1 MGRRI
6 RAAPPRRTPFCMSL
20 CLPLLL
26 PLCLVLPCLVLPL
39 LTAGTAAARAAPGD
53 GPSGSGRVRPVPGAV
68 GRGWEPPPRRWSAGH
83 RGVDLVARPGE
94 PVRAVAAGR
103 VSFAGEVAGRGVVS
117 VELAG
122 TGSPPLR
129 TTYEPVG
136 ARVRE
141 GDRVAAGD
149 VVGVLEA
156 DGFHCPAGCL
166 HWGLRRGDAY
176 LDPLYLL
183 DRGPSRLLPV
193 LGVPLPGE
201 PESGRDDAIRTAA
214 AQSSPS
220 AGPPGVGTALV
231 LAVAAFWAR
240 HRHVRPRAERPSR
253 GNEHGARRKGGAD
266 GGKGLSPR
274 LRGAPSTRRPA

>member
-1 MGRRI
+1 MGRRL
-6 RAAPPRRTPFCMSL
+6 RAAPPRRLPLRLSLRPLL
-20 CLPLLL
+20 CLPLCLSILLSL
-26 PLCLVLPCLVLPL
+26 PLPA
-39 LTAGTAAARAAPGD
+39 AGAAAARAAPGD
-53 GPSGSGRVRPVPGAV
+53 GRPADVPSGAPADIPAGPGRVRPVPGAV
-68 GRGWEPPPRRWSAGH
+68 GRGWDPPPERWSAGH
-83 RGVDLVARPGE
+83 RGVDLAARPGE

-103 VSFAGEVAGRGVVS
+103 VSFAGKVAGRGVVS

-149 VVGVLEA
+149 VVGVLER

-176 LDPLYLL
+176 LDPLSLL

-193 LGVPLPGE
+193 LGVPLPAD
-201 PESGRDDAIRTAA
+201 PGRRQGDAMRTVAA
-214 AQSSPS
+214 RGSPVTGVS
-220 AGPPGVGTALV
+220 GVGAALAM
-231 LAVAAFWAR
+231 AVAASWAR
-240 HRHVRPRAERPSR
+240 RRHVR
-253 GNEHGARRKGGAD
+253 
-266 GGKGLSPR
+266 
-274 LRGAPSTRRPA
+274 LRTEEPPP

>member
-1 MGRRI
+1 MGRRL
-6 RAAPPRRTPFCMSL
+6 RAALPRRTPLRLPLFLPL
-20 CLPLLL
+20 CLLL
-26 PLCLVLPCLVLPL
+26 PLLI
-39 LTAGTAAARAAPGD
+39 AGADTARAVPGD
-53 GPSGSGRVRPVPGAV
+53 DPSGSGRVRPVPGDV
-68 GRGWEPPPRRWSAGH
+68 GRGWEPPPERWSAGH
-83 RGVDLVARPGE
+83 RGVDLAARPGE

-103 VSFAGEVAGRGVVS
+103 VSFAGKVAGRGVVS

-156 DGFHCPAGCL
+156 DGFHCPVGCL
-166 HWGLRRGDAY
+166 HWGLRRGDVY
-176 LDPLYLL
+176 LDPLSLL

-193 LGVPLPGE
+193 LGVPLPEEGE
-201 PESGRDDAIRTAA
+201 TESKRGDVMRTAA
-214 AQSSPS
+214 AQGSLS
-220 AGPPGVGTALV
+220 AGSPGAGTALV

-240 HRHVRPRAERPSR
+240 RRHIRFRAEALSGGTRHPATGQAGR
-253 GNEHGARRKGGAD
+253 AGRRE
-266 GGKGLSPR
+266 GLSPR
-274 LRGAPSTRRPA
+274 LHGAPSTRRPA

>member
-1 MGRRI
+1 MGRRL
-6 RAAPPRRTPFCMSL
+6 RAALPRRTPFRMPLRLSL
-20 CLPLLL
+20 RLPLLL
-26 PLCLVLPCLVLPL
+26 PLCLLLPL
-39 LTAGTAAARAAPGD
+39 LTAGAAAARAAPGD

-68 GRGWEPPPRRWSAGH
+68 GRGWEPPPERWSAGH
-83 RGVDLVARPGE
+83 RGVDLAARPGE

-149 VVGVLEA
+149 VVGVLET
-156 DGFHCPAGCL
+156 DGFHCPVGCL

-176 LDPLYLL
+176 LDPLSLL

-201 PESGRDDAIRTAA
+201 TESGRGDAMRTAA
-214 AQSSPS
+214 SQGSSS
-220 AGPPGVGTALV
+220 AGSPGAGTALA

-240 HRHVRPRAERPSR
+240 HRHIRLRTETLPGGTRRPATGR
-253 GNEHGARRKGGAD
+253 GGRR
-266 GGKGLSPR
+266 KGLSPR

>member
-1 MGRRI
+1 MGRRL
-6 RAAPPRRTPFCMSL
+6 RAALPRRTPFRTPL
-20 CLPLLL
+20 RLPLSLSLL
-26 PLCLVLPCLVLPL
+26 LLSCLLLPL
-39 LTAGTAAARAAPGD
+39 LTAGATAARAAPGD

-68 GRGWEPPPRRWSAGH
+68 GRGWEPPPERWSAGH
-83 RGVDLVARPGE
+83 RGVDLAARPGE

-117 VELAG
+117 VELTG

-166 HWGLRRGDAY
+166 HWGLRRGDTY
-176 LDPLYLL
+176 LDPLSLL

-201 PESGRDDAIRTAA
+201 TESGRGGAIRTAA
-214 AQSSPS
+214 SRNSLS
-220 AGPPGVGTALV
+220 AGSPGAGTALG
-231 LAVAAFWAR
+231 LAVAVFWAR
-240 HRHVRPRAERPSR
+240 RRHIRLRAEIPSGGTQRSVTGR
-253 GNEHGARRKGGAD
+253 GGRR
-266 GGKGLSPR
+266 KGLSPR

>member
-1 MGRRI
+1 MGRRL
-6 RAAPPRRTPFCMSL
+6 RAALPRRTPFRMSL
-20 CLPLLL
+20 RLPLFL
-26 PLCLVLPCLVLPL
+26 PLCLMLCLVLPL
-39 LTAGTAAARAAPGD
+39 LTPGAAAARAAPGD
-53 GPSGSGRVRPVPGAV
+53 GPSGSGRVRPVPGAI
-68 GRGWEPPPRRWSAGH
+68 GRGWEPPPQRWSAGH
-83 RGVDLVARPGE
+83 RGVDLAARPGE

-103 VSFAGEVAGRGVVS
+103 VSFAGDVAGRGVVS

-149 VVGVLEA
+149 MVGVLEA
-156 DGFHCPAGCL
+156 DGFHCPTGCL

-176 LDPLYLL
+176 LNPLFLL

-201 PESGRDDAIRTAA
+201 PESGRGDAMRTTAA
-214 AQSSPS
+214 RDSPS
-220 AGPPGVGTALV
+220 TGPPGVGTALV

-240 HRHVRPRAERPSR
+240 RRHVRPRAGKPSR
-253 GNEHGARRKGGAD
+253 GDTAPGERAGAG

-274 LRGAPSTRRPA
+274 LREAPSTRRPA